1 MIRVKLHSYALIYG
15 CCIIPIILPA
25 TATSPELYG
34 RATFFGRQA
43 GRILS
48 VKLGAAKIVWWD
60 NKLIIF

>member
-15 CCIIPIILPA
+15 LLPA